1 MTHVLSITGSDNSG
15 LSGLQLDL
23 KVISEMGGHALTAA
37 TCIVMQNE
45 SEIHET
51 INFPTDIIKKQVRH
65 IINDFHPKAL
75 KIGLLRTPE
84 TVLAVRDEIV
94 GCRSKVI
101 APGFLSSSGK
111 QIIDDETIDA
121 IGRYLIPEATLL
133 IVRCKEAEKL
143 LNMNIS
149 TNEDMIKAAQD
160 LCEKGAK
167 NVFLRG
173 GKIDDNHL
181 VALLYADTPAKQ
193 ATFFS
198 SYNIGGWQQ
207 HGVGGALSAA
217 ITTRLAMGD
226 DVSTAIHNAHE
237 YVHSHIVYSVK
248 AEDRRQRPADVYN
261 KFINLLTA
269 NYRTAHDVQFYAE
282 RLCISTRYLS
292 KITNTTVSKTPKQI
306 IAEYLL
312 QEAKQLLSNSR
323 LSIKEIAVALGFS
336 TTALFCKFFKQQEGT
351 TPTKCRHC

>member
-51 INFPTDIIKKQVRH
+51 INFPTDIIRKQIKH
-65 IINDFHPKAL
+65 IINDFRPKAL
-75 KIGLLRTPE
+75 KVGLLRTPE

-94 GCRSKVI
+94 GCRSKVV
-101 APGFLSSSGK
+101 APGFLSSGGK

-121 IGRYLIPEATLL
+121 IAKHLIPEATLL
-133 IVRCKEAEKL
+133 IVRCKEAERL
-143 LNMNIS
+143 LNMSIT
-149 TNEDMIKAAQD
+149 TNEDMIKAAQE

-181 VALLYADTPAKQ
+181 VALLYTENEKV
-193 ATFFS
+193 TFFS
-198 SYNIGGWQQ
+198 SYNVEGWQQ

-217 ITTRLAMGD
+217 ITTRLAMSD
-226 DVSTAIHNAHE
+226 DVWSAIRNAHE

-248 AEDRRQRPADVYN
+248 AEDRKQRPADIYN

-269 NYRTAHDVQFYAE
+269 NYKTAHDVQFYAE
-282 RLCISTRYLS
+282 RLCISTRYLAQ
-292 KITNTTVSKTPKQI
+292 ITSTTVSKSPKQI

-336 TTALFCKFFKQQEGT
+336 TTALFCKFFKQQEGI
-351 TPTKCRHC
+351 TPSDYR